1 VRRSILTLG
10 SLLAGL
16 GIAAPAAQ
24 AGTVVPCGDRTV
36 SQPFTPWGD
45 DNNYFSAPDGTF
57 ENGLGGWYGYGVGL
71 SSENEPWSVFGSDDS
86 SSVRLTSHSVKSPVF
101 CVAAGE
107 EAVRLFVKRPGV
119 ANSELDIR
127 ILAIQ
132 PSTSTYASN
141 GISIDGDD
149 PGWIVTDPIPV
160 PSLFGTIGNENLSIR
175 IDPDGAAATW
185 LVDDVAV
192 DPWKG

>member
-10 SLLAGL
+10 SLVAGL

-24 AGTVVPCGDRTV
+24 AGTVLPCGGRTL

-45 DNNYFSAPDGTF
+45 GNDYFAAPDGTF
-57 ENGLGGWYGYGVGL
+57 ENGLGGWSSYGVGL
-71 SSENEPWSVFGSDDS
+71 SGENEPWDVFGADDS
-86 SSVRLTSHSVKSPVF
+86 TSLRLWSRPARSPVF

-107 EAVRLFVKRPGV
+107 EAVRMFVKRPGV
-119 ANSELDIR
+119 AGSELDIR
-127 ILAIQ
+127 IIAAQ
-132 PSTSTYASN
+132 PLTSTFGATSV
-141 GISIDGDD
+141 SIDGDD
-149 PGWIVTDPIPV
+149 PGWVVTDPIPV
-160 PSLFGTIGNENLSIR
+160 PSLFGGVGTENLSIH
-175 IDPDGAAATW
+175 IDPDGASATW